1 MALFILGLSHKTAPL
16 EVRERIA
23 FDGEQLRGALGDLNR
38 LEGLSE
44 SMILST
50 CNRTELYCHG
60 EQPHTASARHWLADY
75 RQLEGLDLSPHLYE
89 LSDEQ
94 AVRHILR
101 VASGLDSMV
110 VGEPQILGQLKEA
123 YRLAVDA
130 GTVGK
135 RLNRLM
141 QFSFSTAKLIRTD
154 TEIGSTP
161 VSVAYAAVK
170 LAQQIHGDLGARRA
184 LLIGAGETIALVANH
199 LASAGVSQFV
209 VANRSIENARQ
220 LARRHGAEAIT
231 LSDLPKHLA
240 AADIIVSSTGSRL
253 PIVTPGIV
261 EIALNNRHGEPM
273 FFVDLAVPRD
283 IDAEVG
289 NLDDAYVYSVDDLEQ
304 VIASNM
310 KLRAEA
316 AAQAE
321 EMVQLQVD
329 GYMDWLKVQ
338 SAAATIGAY
347 RERGESLR
355 SQSVEQ
361 ALKRLAAGD
370 APEQIIE
377 QLAYNLSNKF
387 MHQPTTAL
395 RRAGE
400 REDFIAHAREILGL
414 D

>member
-1 MALFILGLSHKTAPL
+1 
-16 EVRERIA
+16 
-23 FDGEQLRGALGDLNR
+23 
-38 LEGLSE
+38 
-44 SMILST
+44 
-50 CNRTELYCHG
+50 
-60 EQPHTASARHWLADY
+60 
-75 RQLEGLDLSPHLYE
+75 
-89 LSDEQ
+89 
-94 AVRHILR
+94 
-101 VASGLDSMV
+101 
-110 VGEPQILGQLKEA
+110 
-123 YRLAVDA
+123 
-130 GTVGK
+130 
-135 RLNRLM
+135 
-141 QFSFSTAKLIRTD
+141 
-154 TEIGSTP
+154 
-161 VSVAYAAVK
+161 
-170 LAQQIHGDLGARRA
+170 
-184 LLIGAGETIALVANH
+184 
-199 LASAGVSQFV
+199 
-209 VANRSIENARQ
+209 
-220 LARRHGAEAIT
+220 
-231 LSDLPKHLA
+231 
-240 AADIIVSSTGSRL
+240 
-253 PIVTPGIV
+253 
-261 EIALNNRHGEPM
+261 M